1 MDFDINNPPDAVFD
15 WDVTLKHTND
25 NKELAIQLC
34 HMLLTSLNDFQ
45 EDLISAYQ
53 AKDLSKLKSSAHKL
67 NGGLCYVT
75 APKLHH
81 LSTLLESACRDDN
94 QEVVDQIITKLPE
107 TFDELATELRK
118 IA

>member
-1 MDFDINNPPDAVFD
+1 MDFDINSPQEAVFD
-15 WDVTLKHTND
+15 WDITLKHTNN

-34 HMLLTSLNDFQ
+34 HMLLTSLKEFQ
-45 EDLISAYQ
+45 DDLLSAHE

-81 LSTLLESACRDDN
+81 LSKQLEAACREKK
-94 QEVVDQIITKLPE
+94 QEVVDQIISKLPQ
-107 TFDELATELRK
+107 TFDELASVLHK
-118 IA
+118 IS